1 MPSCMP
7 YNTTCAPW
15 ETYARRLHTLSSV
28 VPFFLGWAGEK
39 DVNVP
44 EERGNCRFT
53 SSNSLASLYG
63 CSSWDL
69 LFSLSASTPTA
80 SVPPICH
87 AARAGPVRN
96 LGRYSSVSIYRCLNS
111 QHRQR
116 QPRDEREVQI
126 IAILLR
132 FMYPYDYL
140 HCIVHCFPFLVGL
153 GMGLKNGSAWEKF
166 ASHSRSVEHS
176 LDGREGERQFRRDP

>member
-1 MPSCMP
+1 MYQRSVVTAVSPLLIHLLHYMVVP
-7 YNTTCAPW
+7 R
-15 ETYARRLHTLSSV
+15 ETYY
-28 VPFFLGWAGEK
+28 F
-39 DVNVP
+39 
-44 EERGNCRFT
+44 RFQH
-53 SSNSLASLYG
+53 
-63 CSSWDL
+63 
-69 LFSLSASTPTA
+69 PHQQ
-80 SVPPICH
+80 PICQ

-176 LDGREGERQFRRDP
+176 LDGRAGERQFRQDP

>member
-1 MPSCMP
+1 MRPIIFAFSIHTNSQYAKQRVLDQLETSVGIHP
-7 YNTTCAPW
+7 Y
-15 ETYARRLHTLSSV
+15 
-28 VPFFLGWAGEK
+28 
-39 DVNVP
+39 
-44 EERGNCRFT
+44 
-53 SSNSLASLYG
+53 
-63 CSSWDL
+63 
-69 LFSLSASTPTA
+69 
-80 SVPPICH
+80 
-87 AARAGPVRN
+87 
-96 LGRYSSVSIYRCLNS
+96 VSIYRRLNS

-153 GMGLKNGSAWEKF
+153 RMGLKNGSAWEKF
-166 ASHSRSVEHS
+166 APHSRSVEHS